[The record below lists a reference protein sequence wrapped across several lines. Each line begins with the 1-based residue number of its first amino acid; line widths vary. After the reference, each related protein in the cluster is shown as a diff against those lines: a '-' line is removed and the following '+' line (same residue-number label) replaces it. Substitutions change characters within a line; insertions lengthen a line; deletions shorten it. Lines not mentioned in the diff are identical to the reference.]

1 MEAGAAIQR
10 EIHGTKFIIAS
21 GSMQRFMAMVGIDAA
36 CVIVAFCAIV
46 AAVAYHQAAGLPV
59 FVAAIL
65 AGFGAQI
72 WFILGLARAG
82 RLGKGL

>member
-1 MEAGAAIQR
+1 MTG
-10 EIHGTKFIIAS
+10 GLTDK
-21 GSMQRFMAMVGIDAA
+21 QRFMAMVGIDAV
-36 CVIVAFCAIV
+36 CVIVAFSAII
-46 AAVAYHQAAGLPV
+46 AAATYHQSAGLPV
-59 FVAAIL
+59 FVVAIL